1 MNGDMLKNMTT
12 ILQIPI
18 TKSFRD
24 QVSNVVIEMGF
35 SSLQD
40 YLRLIMKKTLSK
52 EIDITIGPK
61 PIMLSAK
68 NAKRYEKIVDDY
80 LSGKSKT
87 KSFDNVDEMMDDLMK

>member
-1 MNGDMLKNMTT
+1 MDAT

-24 QVSNVVIEMGF
+24 QVSEVVTEMGF

-40 YLRLIMKKTLSK
+40 YLRLIMKKTLTK
-52 EIDITIGPK
+52 EIDVTVGPK

-68 NAKRYEKIVDDY
+68 NAKRYEKMVDDV
-80 LSGKSKT
+80 LSGREKV
-87 KSFDNVDEMMDDLMK
+87 KSFDNVDDLFDDLMNW